1 MFRLFSLL
9 KIPVQL
15 GFIMLYSIFIIEDM
29 AKLMENVS
37 RIEETIIAS
46 STAVVDF
53 STNVVTICHRENT
66 FSFFVGVQNSAFMST
81 SLCRTGEDLVF
92 RSPMTSTYS
101 MVLESCCTIAMAVAT

>member
-9 KIPVQL
+9 KIHVQL

-66 FSFFVGVQNSAFMST
+66 FFL
-81 SLCRTGEDLVF
+81 LCWCPKFSIHVDV
-92 RSPMTSTYS
+92 S
-101 MVLESCCTIAMAVAT
+101 MPHG